1 MSDEDLDFLTT
12 GLAAAIGLALDPAH
26 RVGVAANFGR
36 LLAQADIVMAV
47 PLPLDTEPAP
57 VFRP

>member
-1 MSDEDLDFLTT
+1 MSDEDLDLLIT

-26 RVGVAANFGR
+26 RGGVAVNFGR